1 MTTVGKKLKVLFV
14 IALKLG
20 GSLWRFSVTSR
31 PLIVDSGWCDLSET
45 GMLALFLLLEFYNIH
60 KNPYQDF
67 PF

>member
-14 IALKLG
+14 FALKLVG
-20 GSLWRFSVTSR
+20 TFWRFSVTSR
-31 PLIVDSGWCDLSET
+31 PLILGHGWDDLSET
-45 GMLALFLLLEFYNIH
+45 GMLALFLLSEFYNIH